1 MKKKHLMIGLIT
13 AGFFASCN
21 TPSTTDAPTSETDS
35 TEVVVEETEEE
46 EETTIDPNQTS
57 FGPNKVDT
65 TIAISTEEL
74 LAQFEG
80 KTELEATFKAE
91 INETSSKMGCWINI
105 AKEDGETFRVRFKE
119 HYTIP
124 DDTAPGTIAY
134 MAGKAIQDTLAVD
147 MQKPDVECD
156 NASHEQSDA
165 VTEGKYEM
173 SFNADGI
180 EIVK

>member
-91 INETSSKMGCWINI
+91 INETCSKMGCWINI
-105 AKEDGETFRVRFKE
+105 AKEDGETFRVRFKD
-119 HYTIP
+119 HFTIP
-124 DDTAPGTIAY
+124 VDTEPGTIAY
-134 MAGKAIQDTLAVD
+134 MSGKAIQDTVSVD
-147 MQKPDVECD
+147 MQKHFLEDA
-156 NASHEQSDA
+156 NASQEEIDA
-165 VTEGKYEM
+165 VTEVKYGM
-173 SFNADGI
+173 TFIADGI